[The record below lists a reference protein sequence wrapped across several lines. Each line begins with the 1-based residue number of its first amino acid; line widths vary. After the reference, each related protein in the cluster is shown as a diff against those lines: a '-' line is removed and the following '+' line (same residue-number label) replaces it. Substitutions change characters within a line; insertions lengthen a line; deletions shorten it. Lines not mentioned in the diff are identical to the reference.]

1 MWLLLAF
8 LSAALLGMYD
18 FFKKTSL
25 DHNAVIPVLFLNTLF
40 SSLFFLPIVI
50 ISYVQPDWLK
60 DTLIYVPRVDFQTHL
75 YLILKAVIVLSSWI
89 FTYFATKHLPITI
102 TGPIKAT
109 QPILVLLGALIIFA
123 ERLNM
128 NQWIGVLISISSFYL
143 LSLTGKK
150 EGIHFR
156 NNKWILFIVLGTMT
170 GAISGLYD
178 KYLLR
183 NFDPMTV
190 QVWYTFYQF
199 AIMILILMVMWYPQ
213 RKKSTPFEWRW
224 SIILISLFLCLADF
238 VYFYALSFDDSMIS
252 IVSMVR
258 RSGVVVSFICGAL
271 FLREKNIK
279 SKAIDVVLVLLGMFF
294 LYLGSKN

>member
-40 SSLFFLPIVI
+40 SSLFFLPLVI
-50 ISYVQPDWLK
+50 ISYTQPDWLK
-60 DTLIYVPRVDFQTHL
+60 GTLVYVPQVDFQTHL
-75 YLILKAVIVLSSWI
+75 YMITKAIIVLTSWI
-89 FTYFATKHLPITI
+89 FTYFATKHLPITL

-109 QPILVLLGALIIFA
+109 QPIMVLLGALIIFA

-128 NQWIGVLISISSFYL
+128 YQWIGVSISIFSFYL
-143 LSLTGKK
+143 LSQAGKR

-156 NNKWILFIVLGTMT
+156 SNKWILFMVMGTTT
-170 GAISGLYD
+170 GALSGLYD
-178 KYLLR
+178 KYLLKS
-183 NFDPMTV
+183 FDPMTV

-199 AIMILILMVMWYPQ
+199 AIMAVILMIMWYPQ

-224 SIILISLFLCLADF
+224 SIILISLFLCMADF

-279 SKAIDVVLVLLGMFF
+279 SKAVDVLLVLLGMFF
-294 LYLGSKN
+294 LYLGSK

>member
-25 DHNAVIPVLFLNTLF
+25 NHNAVIPVLFLNTLF

-50 ISYVQPDWLK
+50 ISFWQPEWLRGS
-60 DTLIYVPRVDFQTHL
+60 LIYVPQIDVQTHL
-75 YLILKAVIVLSSWI
+75 YLVLKAVIVLSSWI

-109 QPILVLLGALIIFA
+109 QPILVLMGALIIFA

-128 NQWIGVLISISSFYL
+128 YQWIGVSISIFSFYL

-178 KYLLR
+178 KYLLKS
-183 NFDPMTV
+183 FDPMTV
-190 QVWYTFYQF
+190 QVWYTFYQC
-199 AIMILILMVMWYPQ
+199 AIMLPILMIMWYPQ
-213 RKKSTPFEWRW
+213 RKKSTPFSWRW
-224 SIILISLFLCLADF
+224 SIILISVFLCLADF
-238 VYFYALSFDDSMIS
+238 VYFYALSYDDSMIS
-252 IVSMVR
+252 IVSMIR

-294 LYLGSKN
+294 LYLGSK

>member
-25 DHNAVIPVLFLNTLF
+25 NHNAVIPVLFLNTMF

-50 ISYVQPDWLK
+50 ISYTQPDWLK
-60 DTLIYVPRVDFQTHL
+60 GTLIFVPQIDFQTHL

-109 QPILVLLGALIIFA
+109 QPILVLMGALIIFS

-128 NQWIGVLISISSFYL
+128 NQWIGVSISVFSFYL

-178 KYLLR
+178 KYLLKS
-183 NFDPMTV
+183 FDPMTV

-199 AIMILILMVMWYPQ
+199 LIMAVILMVMWYPQ
-213 RKKSTPFEWRW
+213 RDKSTPFEWRW
-224 SIILISLFLCLADF
+224 SIILISVFLCLADF
-238 VYFYALSFDDSMIS
+238 VYFYALSYDDSMIS

-258 RSGVVVSFICGAL
+258 RSGVVVSFICGAI

-294 LYLGSKN
+294 LYLGSK

>member
-8 LSAALLGMYD
+8 MSAALLGMYD

-25 DHNAVIPVLFLNTLF
+25 NHNAVIPVLFLNTLF

-50 ISYVQPDWLK
+50 ISFAQPEWLK
-60 DTLIYVPRVDFQTHL
+60 GTLIYVPRIDFQTHL

-123 ERLNM
+123 ERLNL

-156 NNKWILFIVLGTMT
+156 SNKWILFIILGTIT
-170 GAISGLYD
+170 GAVSGLYD
-178 KYLLR
+178 KYLLK

-199 AIMILILMVMWYPQ
+199 AIMAVILMVMWYPQ
-213 RKKSTPFEWRW
+213 RDKSTPFEWRW
-224 SIILISLFLCLADF
+224 SIILISVFLCLADF
-238 VYFYALSFDDSMIS
+238 VYFYALSYDDSMIS

-294 LYLGSKN
+294 LYLGSK